1 MSETLPDQQDVVEVA
16 VHRESPLT
24 YRIAATRRDA
34 GHDAGVVIREE
45 AFKGQLNL
53 RGDPDSEMFRSG
65 VADALGV
72 ELPVVPG
79 TFSTNGDASV
89 YWLGPTEWLVIVTGG
104 FETEVQARLRQTLSG
119 HFAVVD
125 ISGGQTIIKLSGE
138 AVQMVLKKSS
148 VYDFHSSHFQVG
160 RCVQTT
166 FAKAT
171 ALISKTGDN
180 AFNLVIRRSFADYIF
195 RWIIDAAD
203 EYGVEVKTEGT

>member
-1 MSETLPDQQDVVEVA
+1 MSETLPDRHDAVEVA
-16 VHRESPLT
+16 VHRESALT
-24 YRIAATRRDA
+24 HRMVATRRDA
-34 GHDAGVVIREE
+34 GHDVGVIIREE

-53 RGDPDSEMFRSG
+53 RGDPDSEIFRSG
-65 VADALGV
+65 VAEALGV

-79 TFSTNGDASV
+79 TFNTNGDTRV
-89 YWLGPTEWLVIVTGG
+89 YWLGPTEWLMTVTGG
-104 FETEVQARLRQTLSG
+104 LETEVQGRLRQTLSG

-125 ISGGQTIIKLSGE
+125 VSGGQTIINLSGE
-138 AVQMVLKKSS
+138 AVHMVLKKSS

-160 RCVQTT
+160 RCAQTT

-180 AFNLVIRRSFADYIF
+180 AFTLVIRRSFADYIF

-203 EYGVEVKTEGT
+203 EYGVEVKTEGQ